1 MQLTILIFSSIFI
14 IYQNNPFDDMQL
26 KSIFILCFVIL
37 NLKVLAYDFYGYV
50 LDKNT
55 NQPIAGATIRLEGT
69 NYGAI
74 SNKSGF
80 FRLAKIPK
88 GEFNL
93 IVTSM
98 GYNSFRSKISI
109 PQSDTLKIFLVE
121 KILRTSEVVVSATKR
136 LQVVQEVPISVSIIS
151 DEVFQKRNYLR
162 FDEALRNVSGVIINK
177 DNINI
182 RGSSGFSLG
191 LGSRVA
197 YLVDGIPFLAG
208 DNADA
213 KFDIIPVEMI
223 SRVEIVKGSGS
234 ALYGS
239 SAIGGVVN
247 ILTKEPTEV
256 TAYSISIQGG
266 FYTKPKYEQWIYTN
280 KLTTKSSINC
290 YYSSNLG
297 FFKLASGAYIL
308 NDESYRKYDKSLRGN
323 IFGKI
328 SKDFKNYGKLTIF
341 GFFASDRRD
350 DWVYWNS
357 LDSATIPPT
366 NIDLTRKLL
375 SNKRNLS
382 ADFRLVLTERTFV
395 SLRSSIYNTDLSMN
409 ISPSNPEY
417 RQSSA
422 YNWNNEL
429 QFNSHFTNN
438 ILLTSGLNYT
448 RNWVNSN
455 IYGVHKQ
462 NWFSSYAQV
471 ELSNFDGLILILGG
485 RLDIEKTDST
495 ETNFEVSPK
504 LGFNYSL
511 NQNNSLRLSVG
522 RGFRSPSLAERFSS
536 IKYSGFEV
544 VPNLK
549 LKSEKSW
556 SAEVGSLFEF
566 QNWFFPTQIDF
577 ALFYTKYNDLIEPQ
591 FDLTLPKPVIKF
603 QNITNAKI
611 FGTELSLQTLL
622 FRFFPFTLGLT
633 FLEPKDL
640 DSAQVLKY
648 RPRWSLVASITLP
661 YENFSFVA
669 DFRYIS
675 KIERIDETLRLQVSD
690 YDARVPI
697 YVLDFSLLIDFRKY
711 KLPFRLSL
719 SAQNVLDYYYVE
731 MVGNLAPTRLISM
744 KIQYLNF

>member
-1 MQLTILIFSSIFI
+1 VF
-14 IYQNNPFDDMQL
+14 
-26 KSIFILCFVIL
+26 
-37 NLKVLAYDFYGYV
+37 
-50 LDKNT
+50 DKNT
-55 NQPIAGATIRLEGT
+55 NQPLAGATIRLEGT
-69 NYGAI
+69 SYGAI
-74 SNKSGF
+74 SNKNGF

-88 GEFNL
+88 GEFSI
-93 IVTSM
+93 IVTSV
-98 GYNSFRSKISI
+98 GYNSFRGKINI
-109 PQSDTLKIFLVE
+109 PQDDTLRVFLVE
-121 KILRTSEVVVSATKR
+121 KTLRTSEIVVSATKR
-136 LQVVQEVPISVSIIS
+136 LQVVQEVPISVSIVS

-208 DNADA
+208 ENADA

-247 ILTKEPTEV
+247 IITKEPSE
-256 TAYSISIQGG
+256 TAAYNIGFQGG
-266 FYTKPKYEQWIYTN
+266 FYTKPKYEQWVYTN
-280 KLTTKSSINC
+280 KLTTKSSIGG

-297 FFKLASGAYIL
+297 FVKLALGGYIL
-308 NDESYRKYDKSLRGN
+308 NDESYRKYDKSFRGN
-323 IFGKI
+323 IFGKV
-328 SKDFKNYGKLTIF
+328 SKDIKDYGKLTVF

-366 NIDLTRKLL
+366 NTDLTRKLL
-375 SNKRNLS
+375 SNKGNIS
-382 ADFRLVLTERTFV
+382 ADLRLILTGRTFV
-395 SLRSSIYNTDLSMN
+395 DLRSSLYNTDLSMN
-409 ISPSNPEY
+409 ISPIDPEY

-422 YNWNNEL
+422 FSWNNEL
-429 QFNSHFTNN
+429 QLNSHFANN

-462 NWFSSYAQV
+462 NWFSSYTQV
-471 ELSNFDGLILILGG
+471 ELSNFDRFILTFGG

-495 ETNFEVSPK
+495 DMNFEISPK
-504 LGFNYSL
+504 LGLNYSL
-511 NQNNSLRLSVG
+511 TQNNSLRLSVG

-549 LKSEKSW
+549 LRSEKSW
-556 SAEVGSLFEF
+556 SAEFGSLFEF
-566 QNWFFPTQIDF
+566 QDWFFPTRIDF
-577 ALFYTKYNDLIEPQ
+577 ALFYTRFYDLVEPQ
-591 FDLTLPKPVIKF
+591 FDLTMPKPVIKF
-603 QNITNAKI
+603 QNITNAEI
-611 FGTELSLQTLL
+611 LGTELSLQTLL
-622 FRFFPFTLGLT
+622 FRLLPVTFGLT
-633 FLEPKDL
+633 FLEPKDI
-640 DSAQVLKY
+640 DSAMVLKY
-648 RPRWSLVASITLP
+648 RPRWNLVASITFP
-661 YENFSFVA
+661 YDNFSVVT

-675 KIERIDETLRLQVSD
+675 KIERIDETLRLQVPD

-697 YVLDFSLLIDFRKY
+697 YVLDFSLQVDFRKY
-711 KLPFRLSL
+711 KLPFRLNFSV
-719 SAQNVLDYYYVE
+719 QNVLDYYYVE

>member
-1 MQLTILIFSSIFI
+1 
-14 IYQNNPFDDMQL
+14 MQL
-26 KSIFILCFVIL
+26 KTIFILCFIVL
-37 NLKVLAYDFYGYV
+37 NLNVFAYDFYGYV
-50 LDKNT
+50 FDKNT
-55 NQPIAGATIRLEGT
+55 NQPIVGATIRLEGT
-69 NYGAI
+69 NYGVV
-74 SNKSGF
+74 SNKKGF
-80 FRLAKIPK
+80 FRLVKIPK
-88 GEFNL
+88 GEFNF
-93 IVTSM
+93 IVTSI
-98 GYNSFRSKISI
+98 GYNSFRGKINI
-109 PQSDTLKIFLVE
+109 PQDDTLWVFLVE
-121 KILRTSEVVVSATKR
+121 KTLRTSEVVVSATKR
-136 LQVVQEVPISVSIIS
+136 LQVVQEVPISVSIVS

-247 ILTKEPTEV
+247 IITKEPTES
-256 TAYSISIQGG
+256 TAYNLSLQGG
-266 FYTKPKYEQWIYTN
+266 FYTKPKYKQWIYTN
-280 KLTTKSSINC
+280 KLTTKSSIGG
-290 YYSSNLG
+290 YYSSDLR
-297 FFKLASGAYIL
+297 FIKLALGGYIL
-308 NDESYRKYDKSLRGN
+308 NDESYRKYDKSFRGN
-323 IFGKI
+323 IFGKV
-328 SKDFKNYGKLTIF
+328 SKDFKDYGKLTIF
-341 GFFASDRRD
+341 GFFASDRKD

-357 LDSATIPPT
+357 LDSATIPPSNT
-366 NIDLTRKLL
+366 DLTRKLL
-375 SNKRNLS
+375 SNKGNLS
-382 ADFRLVLTERTFV
+382 ADLRLILTGRTFV
-395 SLRSSIYNTDLSMN
+395 GLRSSLYNTDLSMN
-409 ISPSNPEY
+409 IPPIDPEY

-422 YNWNNEL
+422 FSWNNEL
-429 QFNSHFTNN
+429 QFNTHFANN

-462 NWFSSYAQV
+462 NWFSAYSQV
-471 ELSNFDGLILILGG
+471 ELSNFDISRSVLTFGS

-495 ETNFEVSPK
+495 STNFEVSPK
-504 LGFNYSL
+504 LGLNYPL
-511 NQNNSLRLSVG
+511 TQNNSLRLSIG
-522 RGFRSPSLAERFSS
+522 RGFRSPSLAERFSY

-556 SAEVGSLFEF
+556 SAEFGSLFEF
-566 QNWFFPTQIDF
+566 QGWFFPIRIDF
-577 ALFYTKYNDLIEPQ
+577 ALFYTRYNDLIEPQ

-603 QNITNAKI
+603 QNITNAEI
-611 FGTELSLQTLL
+611 YGTELSLQTLL
-622 FRFFPFTLGLT
+622 FRILPFTFGLT
-633 FLEPKDL
+633 FLEPKDI
-640 DSAQVLKY
+640 DSGVVLKY
-648 RPRWSLVASITLP
+648 RPKWNLVASITLP
-661 YENFSFVA
+661 YENFSLVA

-697 YVLDFSLLIDFRKY
+697 YVLDLSLQIDFQKY
-711 KLPFRLSL
+711 KLPFRLNFSV
-719 SAQNVLDYYYVE
+719 QNVLDYYYVE